1 MKLLSDRTIETKSK
15 YDYLNLFFFLIN
27 GKIRAFLSLNAQVL
41 SAIAAMA
48 MRIFPLLLGRNYNLC
63 KLLNISKGLV

>member
-41 SAIAAMA
+41 SAITAMTED
-48 MRIFPLLLGRNYNLC
+48 FPSFIKEELQFMQDTLY
-63 KLLNISKGLV
+63 K